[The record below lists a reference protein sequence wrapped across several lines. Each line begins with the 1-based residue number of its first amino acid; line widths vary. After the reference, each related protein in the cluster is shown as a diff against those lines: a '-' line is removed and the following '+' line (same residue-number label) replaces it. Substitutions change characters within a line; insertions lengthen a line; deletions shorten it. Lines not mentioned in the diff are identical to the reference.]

1 MTLNPGVL
9 HQARHQAN
17 DSLRIA
23 MPQID
28 GYFINS
34 ASLAL
39 TA

>member
-9 HQARHQAN
+9 HQARRQAD

-23 MPQID
+23 IPQID